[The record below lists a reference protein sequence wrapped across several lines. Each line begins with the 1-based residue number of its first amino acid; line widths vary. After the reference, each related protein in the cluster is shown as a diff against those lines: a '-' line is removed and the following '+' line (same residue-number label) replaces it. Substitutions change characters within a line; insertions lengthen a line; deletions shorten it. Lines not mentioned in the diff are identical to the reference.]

1 LRAKYNSAVLLRND
15 RASRVCYRTD
25 AGQVV
30 YGVPDA
36 IVHARCADDVADVM
50 RHAQR
55 DRIPV
60 TCRGG
65 GLTTEGESVT
75 NRGIL
80 LDLKGMHRLLEC
92 DGETAWVEAGMTWH
106 QVAEALRPRGLDY
119 TSAPLNMLST
129 VGGTL
134 GVGGIDVNSPRHGCA
149 ADQAIE
155 LEVVTPTGGIVRVAE
170 GDDYMERVLLGYGQ
184 FGVIT
189 KARIKV
195 RPYRRMAVRH
205 FLYTDIGAAL
215 ADMMRIVEAD
225 VVDACAVLTLRDD
238 VVALVVG
245 CEGALKD
252 FPALSLRNAAEP
264 RVYARIAARYAV
276 QPWRLGE
283 IGFLMR
289 RKHDLLPALLNPLF
303 LHDGVV
309 CDRTVVFS
317 RLIWRY
323 WGGPQIVIPDL
334 AITKANFEAAARRGI
349 DVCRRYFPYFTLYA
363 VMIRKFGDRP
373 RYEMSAIPATSDRH
387 VCGIEFSPLLEGVRY
402 SRDHFQRFKNA
413 IYDVGLDLGGSFYR
427 FGGVMKPYVRRMF
440 GDEMVDRH
448 RAMKQALDPAFIL
461 NRDVVFD
468 RPES

>member
-1 LRAKYNSAVLLRND
+1 LAVLLRND

-25 AGQVV
+25 GGQVV

-36 IVHARCADDVADVM
+36 VVHARCATDVAETL
-50 RHAQR
+50 RLAQR
-55 DRIPV
+55 EHVPV

-65 GLTTEGESVT
+65 GLTTEGESVA

-155 LEVVTPTGGIVRVAE
+155 LEVVTPTGEIVRVRE
-170 GDDYMERVLLGYGQ
+170 GDDYMERVLFGYGQ

-205 FLYTDIGAAL
+205 FLYTDIGTAL
-215 ADMMRIVEAD
+215 ADMIRIVADD

-238 VVALVVG
+238 VVALIVG
-245 CEGALKD
+245 FEGALHD
-252 FPALSLRNAAEP
+252 FPALALRDSAEP
-264 RVYARIAARYAV
+264 LVYAKMAARYAMR
-276 QPWRLGE
+276 PWRLGD
-283 IGFLMR
+283 IGFLRR
-289 RKHDLLPALLNPLF
+289 RKNDLLPALLNPLF
-303 LHDGVV
+303 LHEGVL

-323 WGGPQIVIPDL
+323 WGGPQVVIPDL
-334 AITKANFEAAARRGI
+334 AITTANFEAAARRGI
-349 DVCRRYFPYFTLYA
+349 DVCKRYFPYFTLYG

-373 RYEMSAIPATSDRH
+373 RYEMSAIPSTSDAH
-387 VCGIEFSPLLEGVRY
+387 VCGIEFSPLLEGAQY
-402 SRDHFQRFKNA
+402 SRDHLQRFKNA

-427 FGGVMKPYVRRMF
+427 FGGAMKPYVRRMF
-440 GDEMVDRH
+440 GDAMVDRH

-461 NRDVVFD
+461 NRNVVFD
-468 RPES
+468 APEVR